1 MTDWNNDPNLNQDW
15 ATRDN
20 AIKSRDESNARMD
33 YTGDT
38 NIPDG
43 TIRWSSATQRFEIWD
58 ATTQTWSELSTE
70 YAINVAQLKGAQP
83 DVSATPDTIAKRD
96 STGKLTT
103 AGLTVKNDA
112 SGNARIII
120 TNAQGRNAEIIKRN
134 DNGQAELR
142 SQDQNGNLTAY
153 WGAGENGLLNGWS
166 TGATR
171 MAYSPGPGRWEF
183 YRSAGDFSNS
193 TFARYISWKS
203 AEVETAK
210 TCYVDQI
217 NGDDPTAE
225 PENSNKPFKTITA
238 AINSVPRGG
247 AVDIRLKNDY
257 VLTNDEFIRDR
268 NVAFYLDG
276 YRIETQWFQDGS
288 YARCYRFE
296 TFGSEVYF
304 WIDTRNG
311 RRDEFRIPPRPA
323 GLDTLPLHPTY
334 SCLFRAYIRS
344 PSTFS
349 FSIRADNT
357 STNPPIYVGAG
368 GFIDT
373 YAWSNDAPSYIGIV
387 IGCHY
392 GNAPIGASIVL
403 DNSTSTPYFAKLRNT
418 PCGVTVNGSLGTNR
432 VFEDQNGNK
441 ITHKDAFAVSGTDT
455 INRAARSINYYFSDG
470 SHPGNTWGECGNVII
485 YDTAG
490 VYTYTPTSGIRGIV
504 VTLIGGGGG
513 GAGATD
519 DLSTNRYIMSGGS
532 GSCGGSCRL
541 WIPAKLLASSAP
553 LTVIVGDGG
562 TGGTGGNIAT
572 VTSGSDGG
580 VTTLQDAS
588 NNVLVSV
595 FGGIGA
601 SPGRY
606 YGANTGPVFSSAP
619 TNPEIIVLAEG
630 RRQSH
635 EGQMAYMPSTIS
647 GVFRIKGGVAV
658 PSSLS
663 VPNGYGTLGRSGRGG
678 HIVYDSSTGA
688 ATPYD
693 GLSGSPGGVLIEEYF

>member
-43 TIRWSSATQRFEIWD
+43 TIRWSLATQRFEIWD

-70 YAINVAQLKGAQP
+70 YAINVVQLKGAQP

-96 STGKLTT
+96 STGKITT

-304 WIDTRNG
+304 WINTRNG

-373 YAWSNDAPSYIGIV
+373 YAWSNDAPSYIGIA

-392 GNAPIGASIVL
+392 GNAPIGASIIL
-403 DNSTSTPYFAKLRNT
+403 DNSTSTPYFAKLRNV
-418 PCGVTVNGSLGTNR
+418 PSGITVNGTLGSNR
-432 VFEDQNGNK
+432 VFEDQNGNR
-441 ITHKDAFAVSGTDT
+441 ILFADAFAISGDT
-455 INRAARSINYYFSDG
+455 VINRAARSINYYFSDG
-470 SHPGNTWGECGNVII
+470 SHPGNNWGECGKVLI

-490 VYTYTPTSGIRGIV
+490 TYTYTPTTGIRGII
-504 VTLIGGGGG
+504 VTLVGGGSRGGDGLVNTVTNQIYGGFGGACGG
-513 GAGATD
+513 GIKVWIPVAVLNNGPFQ
-519 DLSTNRYIMSGGS
+519 IGIGKGGS
-532 GSCGGSCRL
+532 VSSVSSGEGSYLRDNLGNDLLKAYGASFVGNDSYPFNHSGIAYDSRIVILGESFCRTSAGQTIIAPSL
-541 WIPAKLLASSAP
+541 NPSSMI
-553 LTVIVGDGG
+553 TVKGNDRTYPSFAV
-562 TGGTGGNIAT
+562 GGNMNGAGGQGGDVILP
-572 VTSGSDGG
+572 TSGSPIEDQGGDGS
-580 VTTLQDAS
+580 D
-588 NNVLVSV
+588 
-595 FGGIGA
+595 GA
-601 SPGRY
+601 
-606 YGANTGPVFSSAP
+606 
-619 TNPEIIVLAEG
+619 I
-630 RRQSH
+630 
-635 EGQMAYMPSTIS
+635 
-647 GVFRIKGGVAV
+647 
-658 PSSLS
+658 
-663 VPNGYGTLGRSGRGG
+663 
-678 HIVYDSSTGA
+678 
-688 ATPYD
+688 
-693 GLSGSPGGVLIEEYF
+693 LIEEYF